1 MQSFLVQDTTVFRYT
16 ARFSQYPYAN
26 ISFFDRDQENILFH
40 LSLRQEEGL
49 CVCNR
54 RMGEQWSAEKAK
66 KHPLPKTGVEVTITF
81 APPHVTVALDGKKV
95 FSFGRNLFGRPY
107 PNLDKISFVSYQGGI
122 AAGDVDF
129 GDSANPKLALGA
141 LSRSNQALLDKGQ
154 LCLSNRLELRARLN
168 NLPKAD
174 TLTLDLP
181 GELSP
186 PKVILY
192 PQSQKKGGQDRAPG
206 FTDIIVL
213 LPGRVWEGRSESE
226 ALDLG
231 LLHEDG
237 SAACPRLQLT
247 RDDMADQ
254 IELIL
259 TEVDLANDS
268 LAAMQV
274 FEHVQFGG
282 LQNRLSS
289 QSRASLASAQRFFG
303 LSDYITAPEGQAEEP
318 NAPATPLT
326 KSAAPAPR
334 DPVVQAHLEFGQTMR
349 LSPTSDP
356 LVVLENLLTDV
367 PKDQRRY
374 LFLPLSEF
382 FSHPDRDFDGFHRL
396 YCAEGFGASLSPEPG
411 NLYKSSALLPFLFL
425 EERHDQICPT
435 LRSLIE
441 PTAGWIVTPAL
452 AWLLRRSIAGQGV
465 NEKTRENILYAYM
478 DLIDK
483 QAADYWGRTHCIDL
497 TEVAVLLLE
506 QRDSFADY
514 THRLIIDFVL
524 RTYGLSRQF
533 WRHLDAHFAYE
544 TDTEVFAL
552 RQAFA
557 TIEASI
563 EQTGSNAH
571 LPPKGQSELDKALS
585 LFKNYHCR
593 DLQRVRRELLGP
605 SGVEIQPAN
614 PLDRE
619 TLIRAEVAIEEAA
632 LRHMAFPGAQPV
644 HEDLTLVTAQA
655 LPSFYKDVPRAP
667 YYQLQIAVSQ
677 RIEALLKQASSTP
690 VSSDQIK
697 ALGQDLQLLA
707 GRRSQFLGLGLTL
720 ALLRGLS
727 SNAQQ
732 KDAVSTLLKQLKS
745 QVQQLNNDD
754 LYALRYSTAP
764 SLALMALRDTPDTQ
778 KLFSEVSALL
788 PDIADLLP
796 PPRDLPQGA
805 PELASSPLFDTIVT
819 VFSCLPNL
827 NSRVPAMQNG
837 WLALLKALD
846 IPYVIIVGN
855 GDGRKE
861 GDIVHVDAPDNY
873 EGLPQKTLATIRWV
887 YENTRFSHLLKIDD
901 DCFLNPDVFF
911 HGQSYRKF
919 DFYGRIL
926 TRRPGDMDRAWHNEK
941 STSDRGRLELD
952 KSPEPSTYTDGGTG
966 YALSRNAMAAVIAAE
981 ESPEGQ
987 HLIQMSFMED
997 KMLGDLL
1004 AQQGIHPADEDYR
1017 TSIRRR
1023 TWGKAKPVSRWVN
1036 SFDASAAAPVA
1047 LVHLDE
1053 HETQAQACDT
1063 LAAPT
1068 LTPKKIWPS
1077 YQDAALVYQSNALE
1091 LISSE
1096 DSLETARN
1104 AEVAVVACMRN
1115 EMFMLPQFLA
1125 HYRRLGVDSFLIA
1138 DNCSDDGTL
1147 EFLMEQPDVA
1157 LFSVDTDYSLSHYG
1171 AGWQQTMMSA
1181 FRVGKWTL
1189 IADTDELLIW
1199 QKRQQQSLP
1208 DLLNTPE
1215 FQGVDAARIFM
1226 LDMYPKG
1233 SLGKATFKT
1242 NPFDEAGYTDREPF
1256 LADWTGQG
1264 PFSNM
1269 PTWTS
1274 SVRHRLIAGSRM
1286 DLFVAQKIALL
1297 KYQPWMRISAGYH
1310 FLTDVQL
1317 SQRELLFGHFKY
1329 NADFYRKAQIE
1340 VSRRQH
1346 FNDAEEYRKYLA
1358 LMSEGR
1364 DVIYEEGLS
1373 VPWYEAPFVKA
1384 RLDNT

>member
-16 ARFSQYPYAN
+16 ASFSQYPYAN

-54 RMGEQWSAEKAK
+54 RTGEQWSAEKAK
-66 KHPLPKTGVEVTITF
+66 KHPLAKAGVQVTITF

-122 AAGDVDF
+122 ASGDVDF
-129 GDSANPKLALGA
+129 GDSASPKLALGA
-141 LSRSNQALLDKGQ
+141 LSRSSQALLDKGQ
-154 LCLSNRLELRARLN
+154 LCLSNRLELRARLS
-168 NLPKAD
+168 NLPKSD

-192 PQSQKKGGQDRAPG
+192 PESRKKGNQDTAPRY
-206 FTDIIVL
+206 TDIIVL
-213 LPGRVWEGRSESE
+213 LPGRVWEGRSDEE

-231 LLHEDG
+231 LLHADG
-237 SAACPRLQLT
+237 TAACPRLQLS
-247 RDDMADQ
+247 RDDLAEQ

-259 TEVDLANDS
+259 TETDLASDS

-274 FEHVQFGG
+274 FEHVQFGC
-282 LQNRLSS
+282 LQDRLSS

-303 LSDYITAPEGQAEEP
+303 LSDYITAPEGKAKENTP
-318 NAPATPLT
+318 PA
-326 KSAAPAPR
+326 KVPAVPPR

-349 LSPTSDP
+349 TSPKSDP
-356 LVVLENLLTDV
+356 LVVLGNLLTDI

-382 FSHPDRDFDGFHRL
+382 FSHPDRDFGGFHRL
-396 YCAEGFGASLSPEPG
+396 YCAEGFGSSLSPEPG

-435 LRSLIE
+435 LRSLID

-452 AWLLRRSIAGQGV
+452 AWLMRRSIAGQGV

-483 QAADYWGRTHCIDL
+483 QADDYWGRAHCIAL
-497 TEVAVLLLE
+497 TEVAVMLLV

-533 WRHLDAHFAYE
+533 WRHLDAQFAYE
-544 TDTEVFAL
+544 TDTELSAL

-557 TIEASI
+557 TVEASI
-563 EQTGSNAH
+563 AQTGSGPSLAS
-571 LPPKGQSELDKALS
+571 KGQSELDKALS
-585 LFKNYHCR
+585 LFQKYHFR
-593 DLQRVRRELLGP
+593 DLQRIRRELLGP
-605 SGVEIQPAN
+605 SGVEIQPSKT
-614 PLDRE
+614 LDRE
-619 TLIRAEVAIEEAA
+619 ALIQAQVPIEEAA

-644 HEDLTLVTAQA
+644 HEDLTLVTAKA
-655 LPSFYKDVPRAP
+655 LPGFYKDVPRGP

-677 RIEALLKQASSTP
+677 QIQALLQQATMAP
-690 VSSDQIK
+690 VSSDQII
-697 ALGQDLQLLA
+697 ALDQDLKLLS

-727 SNAQQ
+727 RGAQQ

-745 QVQQLNNDD
+745 QVRGLNDD
-754 LYALRYSTAP
+754 DRSVLRYATAP
-764 SLALMALRDTPDTQ
+764 SLALMALRDTSGTQ
-778 KLFSEVSALL
+778 QLFSEVSAVL
-788 PDIADLLP
+788 PEIADLLP
-796 PPRDLPQGA
+796 APRDLPQDA
-805 PELASSPLFDTIVT
+805 PEMAASPLFDTIVT

-837 WLALLKALD
+837 WLALLEALG

-966 YALSRNAMAAVIAAE
+966 YALSRTAMAAVIAAE

-1036 SFDASAAAPVA
+1036 SFDASRAAPVA

-1053 HETQAQACDT
+1053 HDTQAQACDK

-1104 AEVAVVACMRN
+1104 ADVAVVACMRN

-1125 HYRRLGVDSFLIA
+1125 HYRRLGVESFLIA

-1189 IADTDELLIW
+1189 IADTDELLVW
-1199 QKRQQQSLP
+1199 QKNQSQSLP
-1208 DLLNTPE
+1208 DLLKTPQ
-1215 FQGVDAARIFM
+1215 FQGADAARIFM
-1226 LDMYPKG
+1226 LDMYPKA
-1233 SLGKATFKT
+1233 SLGEATFKT
-1242 NPFDEAGYTDREPF
+1242 TPFEEAGYTDREPF

-1317 SQRELLFGHFKY
+1317 SSRELIFGHFKY

-1373 VPWYEAPFVKA
+1373 VPWYEAPFVKS
-1384 RLDNT
+1384 RLEDN